1 MIRVKYAWAM
11 PSKRTFTIKPIKK
24 LLKKYCGPVP
34 GYSAAVDPF
43 QFPFRED
50 ALTYLKTFKNED
62 IDLLLLDPPY
72 SQNQLAVSYANQ
84 GIPPFD
90 KYLTDV
96 KNEAAR
102 IMAPDGICISF
113 GWSSNGLGK
122 KRGFRKTELLVV
134 AHGGQHYDT
143 LVIVEK
149 KNSSLKQFL
158 ES

>member
-1 MIRVKYAWAM
+1 MIRIQYKWAM
-11 PSKRTFTIKPIKK
+11 PNKRTFTIKPIKK

-34 GYSAAVDPF
+34 GLSHAVDPF
-43 QFPFRED
+43 QFPFKED
-50 ALTYLKTFKNED
+50 ALSYLSAFKNETVK
-62 IDLLLLDPPY
+62 LLLLDPPY
-72 SQNQLAVSYANQ
+72 SKNQLAVTYANQ

-90 KYLTDV
+90 DYLTKV
-96 KNEAAR
+96 KNQAAR
-102 IMAPDGICISF
+102 IVAPDGVVISF

>member
-1 MIRVKYAWAM
+1 MIRLQYAWAM
-11 PSKRTFTIKPIKK
+11 PNKRTFTIKPIAK

-34 GYSAAVDPF
+34 GFSHAVDPF
-43 QFPFRED
+43 QFPYKYD
-50 ALTYLKTFKNED
+50 ALVYLQTMKNESVK
-62 IDLLLLDPPY
+62 LLLLDPPY
-72 SQNQLAVSYANQ
+72 SQNQLAVTYANQ
-84 GIPPFD
+84 GTPPFD